1 MRSALNRNTKERP
14 TAAQLLKHQWI
25 EESKTK
31 MVAKPL
37 SPKLQQ
43 QYINNMKNFSK
54 LTKFQTGIISILAN
68 LTASEEDL
76 QKLKKIFAEIDVD
89 GDGSLTL
96 PEV

>member
-1 MRSALNRNTKERP
+1 VRSALNRNTKERP
-14 TAAQLLKHQWI
+14 TAAELLKHSWI
-25 EESKTK
+25 EESKK
-31 MVAKPL
+31 SMVAKPL

-43 QYINNMKNFSK
+43 QFINNMKNFSK

-76 QKLKKIFAEIDVD
+76 QKLKKIFAEIDFD

-96 PEV
+96 AEV

>member
-14 TAAQLLKHQWI
+14 TAAELLKHKWI
-25 EESKTK
+25 EESKTT
-31 MVAKPL
+31 MVVKPL

-43 QYINNMKNFSK
+43 QFINNMKSFSK

-89 GDGSLTL
+89 
-96 PEV
+96 

>member
-1 MRSALNRNTKERP
+1 
-14 TAAQLLKHQWI
+14 
-25 EESKTK
+25 

-43 QYINNMKNFSK
+43 QFINNMKNFSK

-76 QKLKKIFAEIDVD
+76 QKLKKIFAEIDFD

-96 PEV
+96 AEV